1 MDNQARVWM
10 KHESKVGEGGKSE
23 GGLIEVWIQQRG
35 DQLKGVKVDY
45 LSTRPIYKDQIV
57 WLHIIIIQLY
67 IN

>member
-1 MDNQARVWM
+1 M

-57 WLHIIIIQLY
+57 VHKLVKEGSCLGHLS
-67 IN
+67 